1 MAKSDTTL
9 TIDEMSEEVNCYGVV
24 WTHTHYGRGF
34 RPSNAE
40 MIANIQTAFNF
51 AKAISDEIYFVV
63 DEDAG
68 FAIKGMCDSFDW
80 DNYAFDQTIISE
92 HMALMVYWENY
103 GFASDTPEDWV
114 LRSEIAKIVGIDER
128 HLQEPQ

>member
-9 TIDEMSEEVNCYGVV
+9 AIDEMSEEVNYYGVV

-40 MIANIQTAFNF
+40 MIANIQTAFSF
-51 AKAISDEIYFVV
+51 AKVISDEIYFVV

-68 FAIKGMCDSFDW
+68 FAIKEKSDSLD
-80 DNYAFDQTIISE
+80 DILAFDQTIISE

-103 GFASDTPEDWV
+103 GFASDTPEDWA